1 MHKGLGLMFIQ
12 VFNDL
17 AQKFIPSIVS
27 KQRNN
32 VSIHCEAITILFTII
47 YLSDL
52 LWDAMVMA
60 YLSDLI
66 NNYICQYFNF
76 YDGLDKSH
84 AFNSRSKLI
93 GSYSRTGSCLFL
105 STSNHHCGLTDDRR

>member
-1 MHKGLGLMFIQ
+1 MHKGLGLMLTH
-12 VFNDL
+12 VSNDL
-17 AQKFIPSIVS
+17 AQNFIPSIVS

-52 LWDAMVMA
+52 PWDAMIMT

-66 NNYICQYFNF
+66 NNYVCQ
-76 YDGLDKSH
+76 
-84 AFNSRSKLI
+84 
-93 GSYSRTGSCLFL
+93 
-105 STSNHHCGLTDDRR
+105 